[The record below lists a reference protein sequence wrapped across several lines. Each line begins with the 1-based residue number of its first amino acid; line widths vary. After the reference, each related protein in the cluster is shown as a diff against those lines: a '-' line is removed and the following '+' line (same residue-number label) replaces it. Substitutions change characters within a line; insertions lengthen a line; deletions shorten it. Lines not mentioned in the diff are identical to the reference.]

1 MLINPEFFPLVIQHF
16 QIPNWI
22 NLYFYFTN
30 EHLLIVS
37 NKLKIINDP
46 VHGFIKLTTGFIF
59 DLLEHPYVQR
69 LRRIK
74 QLGLT
79 SLVYP
84 GAMHTRFQHALGA
97 YHLMNQAIDNIRQK
111 NSEITEKEAEAAS
124 AAILLHDIGHGPF
137 SHALEQTIIPEI
149 KHEEL
154 SLILMHRLNDEFNGK
169 LELALKIFKNQYPK
183 KYLHQL
189 VSSQLDMDRMDYLM
203 RDSFYTGVAEGTIGT
218 ERIIKMLNVFNN
230 ELVVESKGIYSIEKF
245 LIARRMMYWQVYF
258 HKTVIAAENILVK
271 TLQRAVDLINNGV
284 KLGATE
290 SLEFFLYNRIDSSSF
305 KSNVESI
312 IPRFISLDDD
322 EFIISAKIW
331 SRHSDKLMAYLA
343 GSLLRRNL
351 PKVLI
356 QDKPFDKQLVDK
368 IKNQVISR
376 FMIKPEEA
384 EYLVYEGSISNHA
397 YNELDDKI
405 KILYNKGVV
414 RDLAEASDIFN
425 VSLLTQPSVKYFLC
439 YPKDCEV

>member
-1 MLINPEFFPLVIQHF
+1 MP
-16 QIPNWI
+16 
-22 NLYFYFTN
+22 
-30 EHLLIVS
+30 

-46 VHGFIKLTTGFIF
+46 VHGFIKLATGFIF

-84 GAMHTRFQHALGA
+84 GATHTRFQHALGA

-111 NSEITEKEAEAAS
+111 NFEITEKEAEAAS

-154 SLILMHRLNDEFNGK
+154 SLILMHRLDDEFSGA
-169 LELALKIFKNQYPK
+169 LQLALGIFKNQYPK

-218 ERIIKMLNVFNN
+218 ERIIKMLNVAEN

-271 TLQRAVDLINNGV
+271 TLQRAIDLIKNGV
-284 KLGATE
+284 KLKATE
-290 SLEFFLYNRIDSSSF
+290 SLEFFLHNRIDRNSL
-305 KSNVESI
+305 KSDLENVIS
-312 IPRFISLDDD
+312 RFTSLDDD
-322 EFIISAKIW
+322 DFIISAKMW
-331 SRHSDKLMAYLA
+331 SHHSDKLMAYLA

-351 PKVLI
+351 PKVII
-356 QDKPFDKQLVDK
+356 QDKPFEKQLVDK
-368 IKNQVISR
+368 IKDKVTDLFKIA
-376 FMIKPEEA
+376 PEDA
-384 EYLVYEGSISNHA
+384 GYMVYEGTISNHA
-397 YNELDDKI
+397 YNGQDDKI
-405 KILYNKGVV
+405 KILYNNGVIK
-414 RDLAEASDIFN
+414 DLAEASDIFN

-439 YPKDCEV
+439 YPKECAV

>member
-1 MLINPEFFPLVIQHF
+1 VP
-16 QIPNWI
+16 
-22 NLYFYFTN
+22 
-30 EHLLIVS
+30 

-46 VHGFIKLTTGFIF
+46 VHGFIRLTTGFIF
-59 DLLEHPYVQR
+59 DLLEHHYVQR

-111 NSEITEKEAEAAS
+111 NLEITEKEAEAAS

-137 SHALEQTIIPEI
+137 SHALEQTIIPGI

-154 SLILMHRLNDEFNGK
+154 SLILMNRLNEEFNGN
-169 LELALKIFKNQYPK
+169 LNLALNIFKNEYHK

-218 ERIIKMLNVFNN
+218 ERIIKMLNVFDN
-230 ELVVESKGIYSIEKF
+230 ELVVEAKGIYSIEKF

-271 TLQRAVDLINNGV
+271 TLQRAVDLIKTG
-284 KLGATE
+284 KKIAATE
-290 SLEFFLYNRIDSSSF
+290 SLEFFLNNRIDSMAL
-305 KSNVESI
+305 KSDMNNI
-312 IPRFISLDDD
+312 INRFTNLDDD
-322 EFIISAKIW
+322 EFIISAKMW
-331 SRHSDKLMAYLA
+331 SHHSDKLMAYLA

-351 PKVLI
+351 PKVII
-356 QDKPFDKQLVDK
+356 QDKPFDTQLVNK
-368 IKNQVISR
+368 IKDRVTDKFKITTEDTS
-376 FMIKPEEA
+376 
-384 EYLVYEGSISNHA
+384 YLVYEGSISNHA
-397 YNELDDKI
+397 YNGLDDKI
-405 KILYNKGVV
+405 KILYNNGVIK
-414 RDLAEASDIFN
+414 DLAEASDIFN

-439 YPKDCEV
+439 YPKECAV

>member
-1 MLINPEFFPLVIQHF
+1 MP
-16 QIPNWI
+16 
-22 NLYFYFTN
+22 
-30 EHLLIVS
+30 

-46 VHGFIKLTTGFIF
+46 VHGFIRLTTGFIF
-59 DLLEHPYVQR
+59 DLLEHHYVQR

-111 NSEITEKEAEAAS
+111 NLEITEKEAEAAS

-137 SHALEQTIIPEI
+137 SHALEQTIIPGI

-154 SLILMHRLNDEFNGK
+154 SLILMNRLNEEFNGN
-169 LELALKIFKNQYPK
+169 LNLALNIFKNEYHK

-218 ERIIKMLNVFNN
+218 ERIIKMLNVFDN
-230 ELVVESKGIYSIEKF
+230 ELVVEAKGIYSIEKF

-271 TLQRAVDLINNGV
+271 TLQRAVDLIKTG
-284 KLGATE
+284 KKIAATE
-290 SLEFFLYNRIDSSSF
+290 SLEFFLNNRIDSMAL
-305 KSNVESI
+305 KSDMNNI
-312 IPRFISLDDD
+312 INRFTNLDDD
-322 EFIISAKIW
+322 EFIISAKMW
-331 SRHSDKLMAYLA
+331 SHHSDKLMAYLA

-351 PKVLI
+351 PKVII
-356 QDKPFDKQLVDK
+356 QDKPFDTQLVNK
-368 IKNQVISR
+368 IKDRVTDKFKITTEDTS
-376 FMIKPEEA
+376 
-384 EYLVYEGSISNHA
+384 YLVYEGSISNHA
-397 YNELDDKI
+397 YNGLDDKI
-405 KILYNKGVV
+405 KILYNNGVIK
-414 RDLAEASDIFN
+414 DLAEASDIFN

-439 YPKDCEV
+439 YPKECAV

>member
-1 MLINPEFFPLVIQHF
+1 VP
-16 QIPNWI
+16 
-22 NLYFYFTN
+22 
-30 EHLLIVS
+30 S
-37 NKLKIINDP
+37 KLKIINDP

-111 NSEITEKEAEAAS
+111 GFEINDAEAEAVS

-154 SLILMHRLNDEFNGK
+154 SLILMHRLNDEFNGN
-169 LELALKIFKNQYPK
+169 LGLALSIFKNQYQK

-218 ERIIKMLNVFNN
+218 ERIIKMLNVFDN

-271 TLQRAVDLINNGV
+271 TLQRAVDLIRTGR
-284 KLGATE
+284 KIAATE
-290 SLEFFLYNRIDSSSF
+290 SLEFFLYNRIDNIAF
-305 KSNVESI
+305 KSNLENI
-312 IPRFISLDDD
+312 INQFASLDDD
-322 EFIISAKIW
+322 EFIISAKMW
-331 SRHSDKLMAYLA
+331 SHHSDKLIAYMA

-351 PKVLI
+351 PKVII
-356 QDKPFDKQLVDK
+356 QDKPFEKQLVDK
-368 IKNQVISR
+368 IKDKVTDTFKID
-376 FMIKPEEA
+376 PEDTG
-384 EYLVYEGSISNHA
+384 YLVYEGSISNHA
-397 YNELDDKI
+397 YNGQDDKI
-405 KILYNKGVV
+405 KILYNNGVIK
-414 RDLAEASDIFN
+414 DLAEASDIFN

-439 YPKDCEV
+439 YPKECAV